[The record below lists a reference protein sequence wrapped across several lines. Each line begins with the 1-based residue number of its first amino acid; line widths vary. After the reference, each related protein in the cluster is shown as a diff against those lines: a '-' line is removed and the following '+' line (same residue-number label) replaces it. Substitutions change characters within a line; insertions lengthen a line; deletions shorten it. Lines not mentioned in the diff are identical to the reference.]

1 MNPRTLLER
10 NYEAIIGIAY
20 PFYMTGNE
28 TDKGLARS
36 IIQENLMGAT
46 FTGITCIC
54 QPVSLV
60 ITCIL
65 PLAWCHEA
73 HKILC

>member
-20 PFYMTGNE
+20 PFYMTGDE

-46 FTGITCIC
+46 FTGITCIY
-54 QPVSLV
+54 QTG
-60 ITCIL
+60 ITLYHLHITACMV
-65 PLAWCHEA
+65 P
-73 HKILC
+73 